1 MGGKSGGWGGA
12 GSGGGLGGGGRSTP
26 RSNFSPIVP
35 MGGPG
40 GMRSSLGAGLTS
52 SEAPSLFKRE
62 TRDGQGVGDGDEGG
76 DGDGDV
82 KMKTEDAYSDPED
95 GVEIIDIDDVRRMDW
110 MAPESL
116 AKERN
121 GDKNRKKGKNKK
133 VKEEVD
139 DERDKGKVK
148 GMLFE
153 LSRVES
159 KGEGEGSLSFNMG
172 YVCVWISYLT

>member
-1 MGGKSGGWGGA
+1 M
-12 GSGGGLGGGGRSTP
+12 P

-35 MGGPG
+35 MGGMGGPG

-62 TRDGQGVGDGDEGG
+62 ARDGQGDGDEGE
-76 DGDGDV
+76 DV

-116 AKERN
+116 AKDRN
-121 GDKNRKKGKNKK
+121 GDKNRKNKNKNRK
-133 VKEEVD
+133 VKEEVG

-148 GMLFE
+148 GMLCY
-153 LSRVES
+153 S
-159 KGEGEGSLSFNMG
+159 N
-172 YVCVWISYLT
+172 